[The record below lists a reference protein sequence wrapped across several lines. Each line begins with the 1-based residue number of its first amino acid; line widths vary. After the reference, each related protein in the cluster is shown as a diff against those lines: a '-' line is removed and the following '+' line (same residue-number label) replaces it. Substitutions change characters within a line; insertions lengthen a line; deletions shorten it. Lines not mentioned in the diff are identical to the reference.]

1 MVFLDCRAGKRR
13 ERRRREAEQR
23 LRDAEERRLR
33 EEKARRD
40 ADEELARAAR
50 KGDEAAMARLLAE
63 GASPD
68 AKDWR
73 GYPAAVLAARGGH
86 CHAVTL
92 LADAGA
98 DLGVRSPKGHTALA
112 VATMW
117 DHVVCVETLLGLSR
131 GAETPRKRD
140 NAWPEWPS
148 SPAPGI
154 SPAVS
159 PVSELSF
166 DVKAAP

>member
-1 MVFLDCRAGKRR
+1 
-13 ERRRREAEQR
+13 
-23 LRDAEERRLR
+23 
-33 EEKARRD
+33 
-40 ADEELARAAR
+40 
-50 KGDEAAMARLLAE
+50 MARLLAE

-86 CHAVTL
+86 CRAVSL

-98 DLGVRSPKGHTALA
+98 DLGVQSPKGHTALA
-112 VATMW
+112 VASMW
-117 DHVVCVETLLGLSR
+117 SHEAVVETLLSR

-148 SPAPGI
+148 SPAPDI